1 MKLTID
7 NVSAVSIGA
16 CALASG
22 LAASAFLLATLLGGD
37 YDWVARL
44 GGAAWVWLLSMI
56 ILMPILIPLFRERA
70 GAPPPEPPPAHH

>member
-1 MKLTID
+1 MKLTTA
-7 NVSAVSIGA
+7 NVTAVSIAA

-22 LAASAFLLATLLGGD
+22 LAAGAFVLATLPGD

-56 ILMPILIPLFRERA
+56 ILMPILIPLFRERT
-70 GAPPPEPPPAHH
+70 GAPPPEPGPAHH